1 MYAIAIIG
9 VLVGWYL
16 RPKKEE
22 ARVSEPEVRPRRAK
36 RRQRSRFEVYQDKG
50 GEYRFRLKAPNG
62 EIIAVSEGYTTKRS
76 CMRGIES
83 VKRNAQIAGT
93 QDLSEEALQHHRSTT
108 GFEGKHEH
116 ILSIR
121 WTAR

>member
-1 MYAIAIIG
+1 MSLLVQVWIVAMYAIAIIG
-9 VLVGWYL
+9 VLIGWYL
-16 RPKKEE
+16 RPKKAEV
-22 ARVSEPEVRPRRAK
+22 RVSEPKVRVSEPKVRPKRAERR
-36 RRQRSRFEVYQDKG
+36 RRSRFEVYQDKG

-93 QDLSEEALQHHRSTT
+93 QDLSEEA
-108 GFEGKHEH
+108 
-116 ILSIR
+116 
-121 WTAR
+121 

>member
-9 VLVGWYL
+9 VLLGWYL
-16 RPKKEE
+16 RPKKAEV
-22 ARVSEPEVRPRRAK
+22 ARVSAPEVRPPRARR
-36 RRQRSRFEVYQDKG
+36 RRRSRFEVYQDKG

-83 VKRNAQIAGT
+83 VKRNAKTAGT
-93 QDLSEEALQHHRSTT
+93 QDLTEE
-108 GFEGKHEH
+108 E
-116 ILSIR
+116 
-121 WTAR
+121 